1 MGGDL
6 RDAWRWWRRRPLH
19 PAAVV
24 LLLAVGIT
32 ANAVVFTFVE
42 RLLVSPLAVDRP
54 ETLVSLGRLSWPNY
68 RSFAERLDGTAGV
81 AAFANRGLIRTAN
94 EPEPVRGA
102 MVSANYFSV
111 LGVPAALGRTF
122 ETAETGGTP
131 DVRAAVISDAWW
143 RAAHG
148 ADPAVL
154 GRTLWLH
161 DVAVTVIGVAPPAFS
176 GATLEYAPDV
186 WIPFALQP
194 EILPVLN
201 RLRAA
206 RTSPW
211 VTVFARRA
219 EGTPPARLRLAA
231 SRLWDALVAE
241 HPRDNDGKQ
250 PIDAVPLART
260 ALATDRESIVQ
271 VLALLQ
277 ATALAVFLIAT
288 ANVLILVLAAVESRR
303 AEFAVRLAHGARWW
317 RLVRQQTTEHL
328 ILGGTAGGCGI
339 LLSGWTLDALRWSG
353 VVPPLPGGAG
363 ADPYGVALVIGLSA
377 AAPCAAGALSAVR
390 IRRFETSRALPP
402 EAALHGATTR
412 STPMHALLAVEA
424 ALSFALVCSALL
436 VVDDLRSKMRIDPG
450 FDADGVLRVNLNLQ
464 EVGHSAST
472 AAAFRRALLNE
483 VATLPAVHAAGWGVS
498 VPFNGIW
505 FLQDVTR
512 GAADSATPTLV
523 QFNHVDRRFFSALGI
538 PVVRGRG
545 FTEDDEGR
553 RTVVVS
559 QRLAALL
566 WPDGDPVGG
575 TLRTTFDGRV
585 HDVVGVVGDTRY
597 RRLEAVEPV
606 AYFPP
611 DDAALHGHLLV
622 KTDLPPAAASAA
634 LRERIRALDARVLT
648 HDVRTMRGIVDD
660 LLWRNR
666 LAAASVGVFGTLG
679 LLLAGVGLYGAGARR
694 VGLRRREIGVRLAL
708 GARRRDVFL
717 LLLREGGLVLIAG
730 ALGGAG
736 LAAAGWQIARH
747 RIQDVGT
754 GSLTAAFVETAL
766 VLGAVGVLAAA
777 LPARRAMAVDP
788 AGTLRAE

>member
-1 MGGDL
+1 MREDL

-19 PAAVV
+19 PTAVV

-54 ETLVSLGRLSWPNY
+54 ATLVSLGWMSWPNY
-68 RSFAERLDGTAGV
+68 RSFADRLDGAAGV
-81 AAFANRGLIRTAN
+81 AAFADQRLIRTAN

-102 MVSANYFSV
+102 IVSANYFSV

-122 ETAETGGTP
+122 ETA
-131 DVRAAVISDAWW
+131 DVRAAVVSDAWW

-148 ADPAVL
+148 ADPAIL
-154 GRTLWLH
+154 GRALWLN
-161 DVAVTVIGVAPPAFS
+161 DVAVTIIGVAPAGFQ
-176 GATLEYAPDV
+176 GATVEYAPDI
-186 WIPFALQP
+186 WIPFSLQP

-201 RLRAA
+201 DLRGA

-219 EGTPPARLRLAA
+219 EGTPPARLRLATK
-231 SRLWDALVAE
+231 RLWDALVAE
-241 HPRDNDGKQ
+241 HPRDNGGKRA
-250 PIDAVPLART
+250 IDPVPLARA
-260 ALATDRESIVQ
+260 ALVSDRRSIVQ

-277 ATALAVFLIAT
+277 SAALAVFLIAM
-288 ANVLILVLAAVESRR
+288 ANVLILVLAATESRR
-303 AEFAVRLAHGARWW
+303 AEFAVRLAHGARWR

-339 LLSGWTLDALRWSG
+339 LLAGWTLDALHWSG
-353 VVPPLPGGAG
+353 IVPPLPGGAD
-363 ADPYGVALVIGLSA
+363 ADPYGIALVVGLSA
-377 AAPCAAGALSAVR
+377 AAPCAAGALSAIR
-390 IRRFETSRALPP
+390 IRRFETSRALQP

-424 ALSFALVCSALL
+424 ALSFALVCGALL

-450 FDADGVLRVNLNLQ
+450 FDADGVVRVNLNLQ
-464 EVGHSAST
+464 EAGHSEST
-472 AAAFRRALLNE
+472 AAAFRRTLLGE

-505 FLQDVTR
+505 YLQEVTR
-512 GAADSATPTLV
+512 GPADSAAPTLV
-523 QFNHVDRRFFSALGI
+523 QYNNVDRRFFSALGI

-553 RTVVVS
+553 QAVVVS
-559 QRLAALL
+559 QSLAALL

-575 TLRTTFDGRV
+575 TLRTTFDDRV

-622 KTDLPPAAASAA
+622 KTDLPPASASAA

-648 HDVRTMRGIVDD
+648 HDVRTMRGILDD

-666 LAAASVGVFGTLG
+666 LAAAGVGVFGALG
-679 LLLAGVGLYGAGARR
+679 LLLASVGLYGAGARQ

-717 LLLREGGLVLIAG
+717 LLLREGGLVLLAG

-736 LAAAGWQIARH
+736 LAAAGWRIARH
-747 RIQDVGT
+747 RIHDVGT
-754 GSLTAAFVETAL
+754 LSLTGAFVEAAL

-788 AGTLRAE
+788 AATLRAE